1 MSLLILAVLVALG
14 IVALPFILALV
25 AGCIGL
31 AWRLL
36 PLFIVVWV
44 FLRCCT

>member
-1 MSLLILAVLVALG
+1 MTLLILAALVTLG
-14 IVALPFILALV
+14 IVALPFIFTLV
-25 AGCIGL
+25 VGCIGL